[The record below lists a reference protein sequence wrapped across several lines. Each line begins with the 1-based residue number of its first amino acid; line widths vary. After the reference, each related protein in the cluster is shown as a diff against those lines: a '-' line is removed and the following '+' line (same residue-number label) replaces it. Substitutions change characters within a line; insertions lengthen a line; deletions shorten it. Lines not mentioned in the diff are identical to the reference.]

1 MTMQPIS
8 LRSADGT
15 IAFKMRKTKF
25 RDWRSFGKTAKL
37 LPMSRIISAL
47 GLLFGSVLFSP
58 AAESLIA
65 SIPVKFQHNRII
77 LMAKINEKG
86 PFSLL
91 LDSACTVPTLHPTL
105 VDELGLEAAGRVRI
119 QGIAGLERAPTYRN
133 VVVDLGDAQYKPRRV
148 ASVPSEREHARRRD
162 GVIGS
167 GFFETFVVEYRPK
180 EKLVRLHSPSAFE
193 YSGKGEIISFR
204 LREEIPV
211 IEASVQLPN
220 GSSLKGEF
228 EVDTGCDSGVCLGE
242 HFVRK
247 NNLIEDLAGKKSE
260 KFGIGGKVET
270 LDARIPVFRIGA
282 REFKNTQSDLFL
294 DGSPVDEPLAGHI
307 GMGVF
312 GRTTVVLD
320 YARKRII
327 LE

>member
-1 MTMQPIS
+1 MSIPIS
-8 LRSADGT
+8 VL
-15 IAFKMRKTKF
+15 I
-25 RDWRSFGKTAKL
+25 
-37 LPMSRIISAL
+37 
-47 GLLFGSVLFSP
+47 LLFGSVLLSS
-58 AAESLIA
+58 AAESLVA
-65 SIPVKFQHNRII
+65 TIPVKHQHNRI
-77 LMAKINEKG
+77 LLTAKINDKG

-91 LDSACTVPTLHPTL
+91 LDTGCTVPTLHPTL
-105 VDELGLEAAGRVRI
+105 IDELGLEPSGRVRI

-133 VVVDLGDAQYKPRRV
+133 VVVDLGEAQYKPRRV
-148 ASVPSEREHARRRD
+148 ASVPSEREHSRRRD

-167 GFFETFVVEYRPK
+167 GFFETFVVEYSPK
-180 EKLVRLHSPSAFE
+180 EKVLKLHTPAAFE
-193 YSGKGEIISFR
+193 YKGNGESVPFR

-211 IEASVQLPN
+211 IEASLQLPN
-220 GSSLKGEF
+220 GSTLKGEF

-247 NNLIEDLAGKKSE
+247 HNLIEDLAGKKSE

-270 LDARIPVFRIGA
+270 LDARIPVFRIAG

-307 GMGVF
+307 GMGLL
-312 GRTTVVLD
+312 GRATVIFD
-320 YARKRII
+320 YTGKRMI